1 MNERIV
7 LCVDDEALILLSL
20 RHSLNRALGSAYR
33 CETALSGESALAC
46 LDALAQEGRHMA
58 AVVSDWRMPG
68 MGGDEFLRRVRAAYP
83 GLPLIVLT
91 GYAEREQL
99 QSLDAELGLSATL
112 HKPCDVAQLAGL
124 ILKLSGDACG

>member
-1 MNERIV
+1 MAERIV

-46 LDALAQEGRHMA
+46 LEALSLEGRDLA

-68 MGGDEFLRRVRAAYP
+68 MGGDEFLRRVRAVYP
-83 GLPLIVLT
+83 TLPLIVLT

-99 QSLDAELGLSATL
+99 QSLDAELTLSATL
-112 HKPCDVAQLAGL
+112 HKPCNVALLAER
-124 ILKLSGDACG
+124 IRTLSDGACT

>member
-1 MNERIV
+1 MAERVV

-20 RHSLNRALGSAYR
+20 RHSLSRALGAGYR

-46 LDALAQEGRHMA
+46 LEALALEGRHVA

-68 MGGDEFLRRVRAAYP
+68 MNGDEFLRQVRAGYP
-83 GLPLIVLT
+83 TLPLVVLT

-99 QSLDAELGLSATL
+99 QSLDAELRLSATL

-124 ILKLSGDACG
+124 IQRLSGNACV